1 MGKKRLLIPLSCAAA
16 LVLLLIT
23 FTLLAPLLIDQK
35 YIKVKIIQELSRS
48 LNADARVERV
58 ALSLLP
64 RPCAVAHGVSLRFTG
79 GNSASIKKASLYPAL
94 LPLMRGDIQPARII
108 LEAPEVSIPLPE
120 VKMPAASLA
129 TDFSVASMQ
138 QQAVVA
144 IASLAQKVPQC
155 SLMIDRGTLR
165 FSSPERT
172 LFSFSNISAALDVSA
187 GRAAVSAVCAS
198 NLWETLTLTAAAGIS
213 DPGIEGTL
221 SFSHLDAKPIIDR
234 FFPGV
239 IPIGSSAINGAL
251 TFTADK
257 NGAFRATLSSAIQ
270 QLTLKGT
277 EAQQVINGTLNK
289 LSLEADA
296 RSTRVSFSA
305 QFDHPQ
311 LQAAVKTAIDNKSRE
326 ITLEVDGKNIDLASC
341 QDVLRVAAGS
351 QPLVKEINGR
361 LKGGTITD
369 IFFKA
374 QGLQGADLLNNNNTV
389 LKAGFQ
395 GSILILHKA

>member
-1 MGKKRLLIPLSCAAA
+1 M
-16 LVLLLIT
+16 
-23 FTLLAPLLIDQK
+23 
-35 YIKVKIIQELSRS
+35 
-48 LNADARVERV
+48 
-58 ALSLLP
+58 
-64 RPCAVAHGVSLRFTG
+64 
-79 GNSASIKKASLYPAL
+79 
-94 LPLMRGDIQPARII
+94 
-108 LEAPEVSIPLPE
+108 
-120 VKMPAASLA
+120 A

-138 QQAVVA
+138 QQAVAA
-144 IASLAQKVPQC
+144 ITSLAQKVPLC

-213 DPGIEGTL
+213 DPDIEGTL
-221 SFSHLDAKPIIDR
+221 SFSHLDAKPIIDC

-257 NGAFRATLSSAIQ
+257 TGAFRASLSSAIQ
-270 QLTLKGT
+270 QLTLKGA

-311 LQAAVKTAIDNKSRE
+311 LQAAGKAAIDNKSRE

-351 QPLVKEINGR
+351 QPLVKEINAR

-369 IFFKA
+369 ISLKA
-374 QGLQGADLLNNNNTV
+374 QGPLGSNLIENNNACPESMLFRRRHPAPGSRTRPAGGERGADH
-389 LKAGFQ
+389 AGRNA
-395 GSILILHKA
+395 GSKKPCGTL